1 MTVSTRGRL
10 MAAGLELFAERGFR
24 GTTVGDI
31 EAAAGLTARGGALY
45 KHFKS
50 KRELLEAAFEE
61 QIHEV
66 QRMRAELLD
75 LLPLDDLRAE
85 LTLLTRWVLSELGR
99 MRDLN
104 AVIEKEGDS
113 FPELRERLYVE
124 IVEPGYRSIAEMV
137 GRWNT
142 RLDAKWDPE
151 LVAAVAGGAL
161 VNFRRNQWTFGQTLL
176 DVDEER
182 FVQTLVDMFL
192 RLAPKD

>member
-1 MTVSTRGRL
+1 MTLSTRGRL

-31 EAAAGLTARGGALY
+31 ESAAGLTARGGALY

-61 QIHEV
+61 QIHEI
-66 QRMRAELLD
+66 QRMRAELLE

-104 AVIEKEGDS
+104 AVIEKEGDA
-113 FPELRERLYVE
+113 FPELRDRFYTE

-137 GRWNT
+137 ERWNS
-142 RLDAKWDPE
+142 RLESNFDPE
-151 LVAAVAGGAL
+151 LVAVVAGGAL
-161 VNFRRNQWTFGQTLL
+161 VNFRRNQWTFGHTLL
-176 DVDEER
+176 GVDEEKLVR
-182 FVQTLVDMFL
+182 TLVDMFL
-192 RLAPKD
+192 RLAPKR

>member
-1 MTVSTRGRL
+1 

-61 QIHEV
+61 QIHEI

-85 LTLLTRWVLSELGR
+85 LTLLTRWVLSELSR

-113 FPELRERLYVE
+113 FPELRERFYLE
-124 IVEPGYRSIAEMV
+124 IVEPGYSSVAAMV
-137 GRWNT
+137 ERWNT
-142 RLDAKWDPE
+142 RLEAKWDPE

-161 VNFRRNQWTFGQTLL
+161 VNFRRNQWTFGQTVL
-176 DVDEER
+176 DVDEEH
-182 FVQTLVDMFL
+182 FVRTLVDLFL
-192 RLAPKD
+192 RLAPRD